1 MTTIT
6 QQSGTQARGDQP
18 LAERLLD
25 AGIPVVVCTPNPK
38 YGEPGQPEL
47 FPPSG
52 WNTITVEQARL
63 DYQAFRPGIDT
74 LAMVAG
80 HGIDVLDIDT
90 KVAGVKLE
98 DVPDGIDKSNGIT
111 VTPSQGFHFPV
122 RSTGYS
128 SGSLYFNSKY
138 VGDYCGGTV
147 GGGGRKLVYIEGSSR
162 PKYLG
167 LDYKMVLDW
176 DIDKI
181 LDSFTDD
188 LLVTCLEACPGLS
201 DTGHAGAPMAERDD
215 IDGFLADHSEVADCK
230 YGQAAIY
237 GDSLLGTPGL
247 LGQTPD
253 FGNQDNGLHA
263 WITRTV
269 NRATELVKSGC
280 LDASVYSDIEQR
292 VKELAKQHHEP
303 NRYRLKEVTDCLAW
317 AIPNVSE
324 HSGCRKHDPLA
335 KPAAHLQSEPDFW
348 IDRPLLA
355 HIKKCADS
363 RGVSKDAALVAF
375 LARFSTQIRPN
386 VTLPP
391 FVGGKVSLNLYVAL
405 VGLPGAGKSATVAAV
420 ESMATWGAKKVGAG
434 SGEGLLQSFGQMD
447 KALGR
452 WTQREE
458 AVMVEID
465 EISLLMAQNARL
477 GNTFIDILTNAW
489 MGAFLHQPYA
499 EPAKDRRMDAHKYR
513 LSMVVG
519 AQPGKIE
526 GLLAH
531 RDSGF
536 PQRFVW
542 VNVGDPTIPHWSERP
557 DHPGLC
563 YPPFRSGVGAP
574 ESITF
579 PERIEHEI
587 KEANHARSSNTDW
600 DAAAFD
606 KGAHWYTI
614 RMKVSALLALLD
626 DRTEVTEDDWAI
638 SEYLMAKSD
647 ATLEQLEIH
656 QSKRRHLAHKAKAEE
671 AATVKYL
678 ADEHTVDRVAGVV
691 ERHVYKHAQPDG
703 CVKRCITQSIR
714 STDRPYK
721 DEAIGYALEAQTIVT
736 MGDSKH
742 YGIGPESALQ

>member
-6 QQSGTQARGDQP
+6 QQSDTQARGDQP
-18 LAERLLD
+18 LAERLLE
-25 AGIPVVVCTPNPK
+25 AGIPVVVCTPNSK

-47 FPPSG
+47 FPPTG

-63 DYQAFRPGIDT
+63 DYKAFRPGIDT

-138 VGDYCGGTV
+138 VGDYCGGTKD
-147 GGGGRKLVYIEGSSR
+147 GGGRKLVYIEGSSR

-167 LDYKMVLDW
+167 LDYKMVVDW

-215 IDGFLADHSEVADCK
+215 IDAFYADHSEVADCK
-230 YGQAAIY
+230 YGQTAIY
-237 GDSLLGTPGL
+237 GDPLLGTPGL

-253 FGNQDNGLHA
+253 FGDQDNGLHA

-280 LDASVYSDIEQR
+280 LDASVYSDIEATT
-292 VKELAKQHHEP
+292 KKLAKQHHEP

-317 AIPNVSE
+317 AIPNVSD

-355 HIKKCADS
+355 HIKKCAEA
-363 RGVSKDAALVAF
+363 RGVSKTAALMVF

-391 FVGGKVSLNLYVAL
+391 YIGGNGSLNLYVAL
-405 VGLPGAGKSATVAAV
+405 VGTPGLGKSSTIRAV
-420 ESMATWGAKKVGAG
+420 EGMAQWGAKKVGVG
-434 SGEGLLQSFGQMD
+434 SGEGLMQSFGRFD
-447 KALGR
+447 KGQGK
-452 WTQREE
+452 WVQKEE
-458 AVMVEID
+458 AVLVEVD
-465 EISLLMAQNARL
+465 EVGVLIAQDGKA
-477 GNTFIDILTNAW
+477 GNTLIPILTQAW
-489 MGAFLHQPYA
+489 MGSHLAMAYA
-499 EPAKDRRMDAHKYR
+499 DEAKNRVLPEHRYR

-519 AQPGKIE
+519 VQPGKVE
-526 GLLAH
+526 GLFTH
-531 RDSGF
+531 SDSGF

-542 VNVGDPTIPHWSERP
+542 VDVRDPTVLDWWDQP

-563 YPPFRSGVGAP
+563 YPPFRQGVGAP
-574 ESITF
+574 EVITF

-587 KEANHARSSNTDW
+587 KDADVAKKRGIPTDH
-600 DAAAFD
+600 DD
-606 KGAHWYTI
+606 NAHWYMA
-614 RMKVSALLALLD
+614 REKVSALLALMD
-626 DRTEVTEDDWAI
+626 DRTDVTEDDWAI
-638 SEYLMAKSD
+638 AEYLMSVSDDTLAGLHSFQRERKVAALEAQVADDAIREIMVAEHATERIAK
-647 ATLEQLEIH
+647 
-656 QSKRRHLAHKAKAEE
+656 
-671 AATVKYL
+671 V
-678 ADEHTVDRVAGVV
+678 VA
-691 ERHVYKHAQPDG
+691 RHVARHKQADG
-703 CVKRCITQSIR
+703 CRNKCITNAIR
-714 STDRPYK
+714 STERSHK
-721 DEAIGYALEAQTIVT
+721 DEAIGIALEMVWITR
-736 MGDSKH
+736 
-742 YGIGPESALQ
+742 SADGKRYMAGTFDDDK